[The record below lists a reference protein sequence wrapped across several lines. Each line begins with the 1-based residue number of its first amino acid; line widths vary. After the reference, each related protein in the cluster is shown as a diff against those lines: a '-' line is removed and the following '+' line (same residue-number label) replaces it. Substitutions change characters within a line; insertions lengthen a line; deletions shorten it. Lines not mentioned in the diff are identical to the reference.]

1 MSAKQAIFLMWVSG
15 SGKWTVMQ
23 KLLDT
28 FPPLHYVQSYTTRDL
43 RPWEINGEKYWHITK
58 KEFEQGISDNAFLEY
73 ARVHNQDF
81 YGTKFAD
88 INTIIQ
94 AWKNPIKE
102 VDIHWYKQILR
113 DERVYSYT
121 KSIFLTI
128 SDDVIRERILSRDP
142 NTPEHDIQNRIA
154 SAQKERLYAE
164 EYCNI
169 IVNASQEL
177 PNVEQDVINALYS
190 LWLEDEKR

>member
-15 SGKWTVMQ
+15 SGKGTVMQ
-23 KLLDT
+23 KLLDS
-28 FPPLHYVQSYTTRDL
+28 FPSLHYVQSYTTRDL
-43 RPWEINGEKYWHITK
+43 RPWETNGEKYWHITK
-58 KEFEQGISDNAFLEY
+58 EEFEQGIADNEFLEY

-88 INTIIQ
+88 IDTIIQ

-102 VDIHWYKQILR
+102 VDIDWYKQIL
-113 DERVYSYT
+113 DDDRVYSYT

-128 SDDVIRERILSRDP
+128 SDEVIRERILLRDP
-142 NTPEHDIQNRIA
+142 NTPEDDIQNRIT
-154 SAQKERLYAE
+154 SAQKERLYAQ

-169 IVNASQEL
+169 IVNASQDL
-177 PNVEQDVINALYS
+177 PRVQHDVIQALYS
-190 LWLEDEKR
+190 LWLDDEKD